1 MDKKELRVTALTAS
15 FVNGIPCGV
24 YQQIQSDGKI
34 VEGMRSDLKQSQ
46 VGIMRHP
53 DGSSYIG
60 QMQDL
65 YHGKGIL
72 TSADG
77 SVKKGM
83 FIKGEFK
90 LAQDFNEDFLK

>member
-15 FVNGIPCGV
+15 FVNVIPCGV

-34 VEGMRSDLKQSQ
+34 VEGMCFDLKQSQ

-60 QMQDL
+60 QMQDV

>member
-1 MDKKELRVTALTAS
+1 
-15 FVNGIPCGV
+15 
-24 YQQIQSDGKI
+24 
-34 VEGMRSDLKQSQ
+34 
-46 VGIMRHP
+46 MRHP

-60 QMQDL
+60 QMNDL

-90 LAQDFNEDFLK
+90 LAQDFNEDFLKWT

>member
-1 MDKKELRVTALTAS
+1 
-15 FVNGIPCGV
+15 
-24 YQQIQSDGKI
+24 
-34 VEGMRSDLKQSQ
+34 
-46 VGIMRHP
+46 MRHP

-60 QMQDL
+60 QMNNL

-90 LAQDFNEDFLK
+90 LAQDFNEDFLKWFAVVKVSLHFNVSREKAALNLIILFMP

>member
-1 MDKKELRVTALTAS
+1 
-15 FVNGIPCGV
+15 
-24 YQQIQSDGKI
+24 
-34 VEGMRSDLKQSQ
+34 
-46 VGIMRHP
+46 MRHP

-60 QMQDL
+60 QIQDL

-90 LAQDFNEDFLK
+90 LAQDFNEDFLRL